1 MMELNVWRG
10 IMSSFI
16 NDERG
21 VVEPHIDMPAMALAV
36 VGFVVFIAV
45 ISQTFG
51 AYQNKSFITGNYR
64 DAMNLAE
71 KLSRD
76 NTLTGG
82 VKPDVID
89 FVKLEEIRK
98 NPMELMRKYGAHYN
112 FMFKVEANSKSQTY
126 VRIIKNPGISDSK
139 YGISS
144 SIPVTVRINDV
155 QELPG
160 TLTVKIWRK

>member
-1 MMELNVWRG
+1 MEINVRRG

-45 ISQTFG
+45 ISQAFG
-51 AYQNKSFITGNYR
+51 AYQNKSFIAGNYR

-76 NTLTGG
+76 SSMTGSER
-82 VKPDVID
+82 PDVID
-89 FVKLEEIRK
+89 VERLDVIGNEPK
-98 NPMELMRKYGAHYN
+98 ELMRKYGAHYN
-112 FMFKVEANSKSQTY
+112 FMFKVEADSKSLRY
-126 VRIIKNPGISDSK
+126 IKIIKNPEISDSK

-144 SIPVTVRINDV
+144 SIPVTVRLNEV
-155 QELPG
+155 EELPG

>member
-1 MMELNVWRG
+1 
-10 IMSSFI
+10 MSSFI
-16 NDERG
+16 SDERG

-45 ISQTFG
+45 TSQAFG
-51 AYQNKSFITGNYR
+51 AYQNKAFIAENYQ

-76 NTLTGG
+76 STLTGS
-82 VKPDVID
+82 VRPDVID
-89 FVKLEEIRK
+89 IARLEEIGK
-98 NPMELMRKYGAHYN
+98 EPMELMRKYGAHYN
-112 FMFKVEANSKSQTY
+112 FMFKVEVDTTSRTY
-126 VRIIKNPGISDSK
+126 TRIIKNPEISESK

-144 SIPVTVRINDV
+144 SIPVTVRLNDA

-160 TLTVKIWRK
+160 MLTIKIWRK

>member
-1 MMELNVWRG
+1 
-10 IMSSFI
+10 MSSFI
-16 NDERG
+16 SDERG
-21 VVEPHIDMPAMALAV
+21 VMEPHIDMPAMALAV

-45 ISQTFG
+45 ISQAFG
-51 AYQNKSFITGNYR
+51 AYQNKAFIAENYQ

-76 NTLTGG
+76 STLTGS
-82 VKPDVID
+82 VRPDVID
-89 FVKLEEIRK
+89 VERLEEIGK
-98 NPMELMRKYGAHYN
+98 EPEELMQKYGAYYN
-112 FMFKVEANSKSQTY
+112 FMFKVEADSKSLTY
-126 VRIIKNPGISDSK
+126 IKIIKNPEISESK

-144 SIPVTVRINDV
+144 SIPVTVRLNDA

>member
-1 MMELNVWRG
+1 
-10 IMSSFI
+10 MSSFI
-16 NDERG
+16 SDERG
-21 VVEPHIDMPAMALAV
+21 VVEPHIDMPAMALGV
-36 VGFVVFIAV
+36 VGFVVFIAL

-51 AYQNKSFITGNYR
+51 AYQNKAFIAENYQ

-76 NTLTGG
+76 STLTGS
-82 VKPDVID
+82 VRPDVID
-89 FVKLEEIRK
+89 VARLEEVG
-98 NPMELMRKYGAHYN
+98 NEPMELMRKYGAYYN
-112 FMFKVEANSKSQTY
+112 FMFKVEVDTTGRTY
-126 VRIIKNPGISDSK
+126 TRIIKNPEISESK

-144 SIPVTVRINDV
+144 SIPVTVRLNDA

>member
-1 MMELNVWRG
+1 MKINVKRG

-16 NDERG
+16 SDERG
-21 VVEPHIDMPAMALAV
+21 VVEPHIDLPAMALAV
-36 VGFVVFIAV
+36 VGFVVFMAV
-45 ISQTFG
+45 ISQAFG
-51 AYQNKSFITGNYR
+51 AYQNKSFIAGNYK

-76 NTLTGG
+76 STLTGS
-82 VKPDVID
+82 VRPDVID
-89 FVKLEEIRK
+89 VVRLEEIGK
-98 NPMELMRKYGAHYN
+98 EPMELMRKYGAYYN
-112 FMFKVEANSKSQTY
+112 FMFKVEADSKSGTY
-126 VRIIKNPGISDSK
+126 IKIIKNPEISESK

-144 SIPVTVRINDV
+144 SIPVTVRLNDA

>member
-1 MMELNVWRG
+1 MEINVRRG

-16 NDERG
+16 SDERG

-36 VGFVVFIAV
+36 VGFIVFIAV
-45 ISQTFG
+45 ISQAFG
-51 AYQNKSFITGNYR
+51 AYQNKAFIAENYR

-76 NTLTGG
+76 STLTGS
-82 VKPDVID
+82 VRPDVID
-89 FVKLEEIRK
+89 AARLEEIRK
-98 NPMELMRKYGAHYN
+98 EPKELMRKYGAFYN
-112 FMFKVEANSKSQTY
+112 FMFKVEADSKSETY
-126 VRIIKNPGISDSK
+126 IKIIKNPEIPESK

-144 SIPVTVRINDV
+144 SIPVTVRLNDV
-155 QELPG
+155 QDLPG

>member
-1 MMELNVWRG
+1 MEINVRRW

-16 NDERG
+16 SDERG

-51 AYQNKSFITGNYR
+51 AYQNKAFIAENYR

-76 NTLTGG
+76 STLTGSER
-82 VKPDVID
+82 PDVID
-89 FVKLEEIRK
+89 VERLEEIK
-98 NPMELMRKYGAHYN
+98 KEPMELMRKYGAHYN
-112 FMFKVEANSKSQTY
+112 FMFKVEAYSESLTY
-126 VRIIKNPGISDSK
+126 IKIIKNPETSDPK

-144 SIPVTVRINDV
+144 SIPVTVKLNDV

>member
-1 MMELNVWRG
+1 MEINVRRG

-16 NDERG
+16 SDDRG

-36 VGFVVFIAV
+36 VGFIVFIAV
-45 ISQTFG
+45 ISQAFG
-51 AYQNKSFITGNYR
+51 AYQNKAFIAENYR

-76 NTLTGG
+76 STLTGD
-82 VKPDVID
+82 VRPDVID
-89 FVKLEEIRK
+89 AARLEEIGK
-98 NPMELMRKYGAHYN
+98 EPKELMRKYGAFYN
-112 FMFKVEANSKSQTY
+112 FMFKVEADSKSETY
-126 VRIIKNPGISDSK
+126 IKIIKNPEIPESK

-144 SIPVTVRINDV
+144 SIPVTVRLNDV
-155 QELPG
+155 QDLPG

>member
-1 MMELNVWRG
+1 MMEINVKRG

-16 NDERG
+16 SDERG
-21 VVEPHIDMPAMALAV
+21 VVEPHVDMPAMALAV

-45 ISQTFG
+45 ISQAFG
-51 AYQNKSFITGNYR
+51 AYQNKAFIAENYQ

-76 NTLTGG
+76 STLTGT
-82 VKPDVID
+82 VRHDVID
-89 FVKLEEIRK
+89 VVRLEEIGK
-98 NPMELMRKYGAHYN
+98 EPMELMRKYGAYYN
-112 FMFKVEANSKSQTY
+112 FMFKVEADSKTMTY
-126 VRIIKNPGISDSK
+126 IKIIKNPEISESK

-144 SIPVTVRINDV
+144 SIPVTVKLNDA

>member
-1 MMELNVWRG
+1 
-10 IMSSFI
+10 MSSFI
-16 NDERG
+16 SDERG

-36 VGFVVFIAV
+36 VGFIVFIAV
-45 ISQTFG
+45 VSQAFG
-51 AYQNKSFITGNYR
+51 AYQNKAFIAENYQ

-76 NTLTGG
+76 STLTGS
-82 VKPDVID
+82 VRPDVID
-89 FVKLEEIRK
+89 AARLEEIGK
-98 NPMELMRKYGAHYN
+98 EPKELMRKYGAYYN
-112 FMFKVEANSKSQTY
+112 FMFKVEADSQSGTY
-126 VRIIKNPGISDSK
+126 TRIIKNPEISESK

-144 SIPVTVRINDV
+144 SIPVTVRLNEV

>member
-1 MMELNVWRG
+1 MMEINVRRG

-45 ISQTFG
+45 ISQAFG
-51 AYQNKSFITGNYR
+51 AYQNKSFIAKNYQ

-76 NTLTGG
+76 STLTGG
-82 VKPDVID
+82 ARPDVID
-89 FVKLEEIRK
+89 VERLDVIGKE
-98 NPMELMRKYGAHYN
+98 PMELMRKYGTYYN
-112 FMFKVEANSKSQTY
+112 FMFKVEAEPKSGTY
-126 VRIIKNPGISDSK
+126 IKIIKNPEISDPK

-144 SIPVTVRINDV
+144 SIPVTVKLNDV

>member
-1 MMELNVWRG
+1 MEINVRRG

-16 NDERG
+16 SDERG

-36 VGFVVFIAV
+36 VGFIVFIAV
-45 ISQTFG
+45 ISQAFG
-51 AYQNKSFITGNYR
+51 AYQNKAFIAENYR

-76 NTLTGG
+76 STLTGS
-82 VKPDVID
+82 VRPDVID
-89 FVKLEEIRK
+89 AARLEEIGK
-98 NPMELMRKYGAHYN
+98 EPKELMRKYGAFYN
-112 FMFKVEANSKSQTY
+112 FMFKVEADSKSETY
-126 VRIIKNPGISDSK
+126 IKIIKNPEIPESK

-144 SIPVTVRINDV
+144 SIPVTVRLNDV
-155 QELPG
+155 QDLPG